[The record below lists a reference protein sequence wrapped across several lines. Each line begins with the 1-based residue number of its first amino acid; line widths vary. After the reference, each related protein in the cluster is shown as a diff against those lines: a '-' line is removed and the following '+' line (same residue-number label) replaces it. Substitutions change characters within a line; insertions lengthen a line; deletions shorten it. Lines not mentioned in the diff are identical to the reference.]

1 MDTVASTL
9 RISAAGLH
17 AQGTRLRVVAEN
29 IANAESLPTTP
40 GDLPYRRRVVTFRN
54 TLDRATGVDQVQ
66 VKAIRQDQTPFP
78 RRFDPG
84 HPAADESGYVLD
96 TNVNALMEMTDMREA
111 QRSYEANLDVIRS
124 TKSMLQE
131 TIDLLR

>member
-1 MDTVASTL
+1 MDNVTSTL
-9 RISAAGLH
+9 RISAAGLR
-17 AQGTRLRVVAEN
+17 AQGMRLRVVAEN

-40 GDLPYRRRVVTFRN
+40 GGLPYRRRVVTFQN
-54 TLDRATGVDQVQ
+54 ALDRATGVDLVR
-66 VKAIRQDQTPFP
+66 VKDVGEDQTPFP

-84 HPAADESGYVLD
+84 HPGADDSGYVLD
-96 TNVNALMEMTDMREA
+96 TNVNSLMEMTDMREA